1 MMVRTI
7 VALCGKKGSGKD
19 TAAQALLDKGWTGEK
34 FAGPLKDACRT
45 LFGFDESQVEGHL
58 KDVLDPR
65 WGTTPRAILQ
75 FMGTEVFQYKINEIL
90 PGIGGR
96 KFWTKSMIQRIQSS
110 DGDVVITDMRFQH
123 EVDALRAMDPL
134 IYKVISIKII
144 RTKASTD
151 ATGTCS
157 HASET
162 ELDSIRCDHIIQND
176 QDVKELWQKVCEAVE
191 L

>member
-1 MMVRTI
+1 MVRTI

-19 TAAQALLDKGWTGEK
+19 TAAQALLDKGWSGEK

-58 KDVLDPR
+58 KDVVDAR
-65 WGTTPRAILQ
+65 WGTTPRALLQ
-75 FMGTEVFQYKINEIL
+75 FMGTEVFQYKINDVL
-90 PGIGGR
+90 PGIGR
-96 KFWTKSMIQRIQSS
+96 TFWTKSMIQRIQSS

-123 EVDALRAMDPL
+123 ELDALQAMDPL
-134 IYKVISIKII
+134 IYKVVSIKII
-144 RTKASTD
+144 RQCEHED
-151 ATGTCS
+151 CS

-162 ELDSIRCDHIIQND
+162 ELDSVRCDHDISND
-176 QDVKELWQKVCEAVE
+176 KDIKELWHNVCKAVE